1 MFYFVWFFIVFVLL
15 LMIFVGCI
23 DFMLF
28 QLLSLVPATAKRTT
42 IEFKFGIM
50 KYGAVHGEFV
60 NKQ

>member
-1 MFYFVWFFIVFVLL
+1 
-15 LMIFVGCI
+15 MIFVGCI